1 MDIQTIMIFY
11 EVNKVLDVLGEEY
24 TSKLPQEL
32 YIFIKETSNRVKKY
46 GDIIL
51 NKENTDVV
59 KKKAA
64 AMITLFNL
72 NYWSDTEEK
81 KVELCRLLKNKE

>member
-24 TSKLPQEL
+24 TNKLPQEL
-32 YIFIKETSNRVKKY
+32 YTFIKGTSNRIKKY
-46 GDIIL
+46 NDIVL
-51 NKENTDVV
+51 NKVNKDLV
-59 KKKAA
+59 KRKSA